1 VTPPLARDPA
11 VPQRDALLAPDAV
24 AELIAERLASDGA
37 ALTRCERVRATYR
50 CGDGLRVLHRVEI
63 GGETLHVAAR
73 TLRRERLERIASR
86 LVARA
91 VPTDPLRPVV
101 AVPELGALFWTF
113 PNDRKLPALP
123 ALPRTV
129 AGIVGRDGTSLRLV
143 AYAPEKS
150 AALECLDEAGRP
162 LAYAKA
168 YADDAGAA
176 GARLHRR
183 LASDLAGA
191 PGAPRLPRML
201 GYAAPSRTLVIEP
214 VAGAPV
220 SDVPS
225 FRAFG
230 AALGTLH
237 DLEAPPSL
245 PPFRRLLP
253 DRLERAAR
261 ILGTVRPDVREPVDA
276 LARKLVA
283 EAEDQRQPLSV
294 LHGDVHPKNALVHD
308 GRIALIDLDQ
318 VAAGA
323 PAAEL
328 GSALA
333 GLEYRRIAVGD
344 AGGFEGALLEGY
356 ATVRRLPGPRAL
368 AWHTAAAL
376 LAERALR
383 AVARIRPEGLAALDT
398 LIARA
403 DAILAGRA

>member
-1 VTPPLARDPA
+1 VTPPLALDPA
-11 VPQRDALLAPDAV
+11 VPQRDALLAPVAV
-24 AELIAERLASDGA
+24 AEVIAERLVSDGA
-37 ALTRCERVRATYR
+37 PITRCERVRATYR
-50 CGDGLRVLHRVEI
+50 CGDGLRVLHRIEI

-73 TLRRERLERIASR
+73 TFPPERLERIESR
-86 LVARA
+86 LVTRA

-150 AALECLDEAGRP
+150 AAVECLDAAGRP
-162 LAYAKA
+162 LAYAKI
-168 YADDAGAA
+168 YADEAGANA
-176 GARLHRR
+176 ARLHDR
-183 LASDLAGA
+183 LANDLADA
-191 PGAPRLPRML
+191 PGALRLPGML
-201 GYAAPSRTLVIEP
+201 GYSAPSRTLVLEP

-220 SDVPS
+220 SDAPS
-225 FRAFG
+225 FQAFG

-245 PPFRRLLP
+245 PQFRRLLP
-253 DRLERAAR
+253 DRVDRAAR
-261 ILGTVRPDVREPVDA
+261 IVGTVRPDVREAAEA
-276 LARKLVA
+276 LGRKLVGA
-283 EAEDQRQPLSV
+283 AEDQPQPLSV

-318 VAAGA
+318 VVAGA

-333 GLEYRRIAVGD
+333 GLEYRRVAIGD
-344 AGGFEGALLEGY
+344 ANGLEGALLEGY
-356 ATVRRLPGPRAL
+356 ATVRHLPTPRAL

-383 AVARIRPEGLAALDT
+383 AVARIRPEGLAALDA

-403 DAILAGRA
+403 DAILAERA